1 MKDQINEDRKIKS
14 VAAANEV
21 ANEDGIGT
29 HLAPPPYK
37 VGASSG
43 EKKLEN
49 DKTDENASNYFIFDN
64 SGSLTITLGKEASSK
79 TNSKTLTKTI
89 PQIRDWITEQYNWN
103 SIVQIVKYAAS
114 KNTNFTY
121 TVPTNLAG
129 TSADASL
136 IIPDDAIKAIISV
149 QLDKKLE
156 KTDLKESNYAEI
168 LKAVDGLP
176 GSSFVKEIMKETSK
190 SALLNE
196 ESNTSMK
203 DTDGNDIEI
212 PNMDSD
218 ETTLYNFFRNITLA
232 RNGLWSDKENITN
245 ITGLRRKLETDVTE
259 WNDTIAVCWTSKEGD
274 TVTKHAKVYA
284 GTTEPGEISN
294 HRQMTPQTST
304 MHLGYHKGRQPAG
317 RLSQIQ
323 VQGKNNSSSTNF
335 YKDDSRGFNVHP
347 GGSTAKT
354 KGMMSGA
361 IAYGKSVEGNSFSIN
376 VLMTESFKILSE
388 WGLDPTKTAYE
399 QIKAWKD
406 VVLLDYKGKSDDG
419 KSVSFDK
426 GTGED
431 KTTTTRDI
439 AASKKWLV
447 DYWFAQKDGRNNLVK
462 ILKDV
467 DANFSEPDKLN
478 SISKKDF
485 VALITDDAVENIVK
499 KQIDYSNEAKHV
511 DAKAGSGFLDIID
524 GKKEKTTTLKTKA
537 TAAHTR
543 LEQIFKS
550 LKDDYK
556 VKDEKINYLKGLKP
570 NTKGERKTY
579 DTKTTKLTSENNTT
593 EVNENVGG
601 WSEGCQVVF
610 GPEKFYEMWHHLTN
624 KTEDSDQRLWYY
636 TLIDLSKKETKT
648 KTSSGAGT
656 VSN

>member
-43 EKKLEN
+43 GKKLEN

-232 RNGLWSDKENITN
+232 RNGLWSDKEDITN

-323 VQGKNNSSSTNF
+323 VQDKNNSSSTNF

-399 QIKAWKD
+399 QIKTWKD

-485 VALITDDAVENIVK
+485 LALITDDAVENIVK